1 MSRKVKNE
9 DVFRNRKNLL
19 GRKCGVFVVKD
30 LTKKNYHL
38 LAKVK
43 DNPHVDRVWT
53 TNCKVFVKTK
63 NQNCQYRSVHFR
75 ISMFYH
81 CQVMSLLV
89 VITPLHQ
96 RAPKMRSPN
105 RIGEVKVAEAEVL
118 SVGAYRRR
126 GPGSSNRP
134 PPIMVSGRN
143 RCC

>member
-19 GRKCGVFVVKD
+19 ERKCGVFIVKD

-75 ISMFYH
+75 ISMLYH

-89 VITPLHQ
+89 VITPNVTS
-96 RAPKMRSPN
+96 A
-105 RIGEVKVAEAEVL
+105 
-118 SVGAYRRR
+118 
-126 GPGSSNRP
+126 RP
-134 PPIMVSGRN
+134 R
-143 RCC
+143 